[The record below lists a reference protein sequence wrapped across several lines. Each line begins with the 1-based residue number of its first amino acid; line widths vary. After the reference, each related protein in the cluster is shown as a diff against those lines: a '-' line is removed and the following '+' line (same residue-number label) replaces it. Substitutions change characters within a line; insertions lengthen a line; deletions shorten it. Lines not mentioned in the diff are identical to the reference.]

1 MIPPVTSDDLRAVR
15 DGNLGSRPSK
25 VDSLRRSKPVPAIF
39 VQRAMEMQKFPACF
53 RRIKR
58 DKREKEEAIFPSRHI
73 ERFNEICAKIMSE
86 KNVQSNIKKFLMKVL
101 SAFL

>member
-58 DKREKEEAIFPSRHI
+58 DKRERESKPFFLL

-86 KNVQSNIKKFLMKVL
+86 KNVQSNIKGFLMKVL